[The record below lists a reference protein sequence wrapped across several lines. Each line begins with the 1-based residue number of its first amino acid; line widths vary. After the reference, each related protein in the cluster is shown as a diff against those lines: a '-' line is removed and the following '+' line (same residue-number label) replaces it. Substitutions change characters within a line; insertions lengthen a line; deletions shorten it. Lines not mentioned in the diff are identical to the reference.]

1 MKRLII
7 NESQEKLLISEFIF
21 ENKTYSVDTGKVLVL
36 KKFLDHNFKR
46 ASMSQINDNGMPVN
60 TPIVGM
66 IDSNGNVIKNMTD
79 RQLFDLMQDKFKN
92 LYDNNIQRDKFIAQV
107 IKDWYYN
114 KIDNNGLLSVNL
126 Y

>member
-21 ENKTYSVDTGKVLVL
+21 ENKIYSVDTDKVLVL
-36 KKFLDHNFKR
+36 KKFLDNNFKR
-46 ASMSQINDNGMPVN
+46 ASMSQINNSGMPVN

-66 IDSNGNVIKNMTD
+66 MDNRGNIIKNMSD

-92 LYDNNIQRDKFIAQV
+92 IYDNNIQRDKFIAQV